1 MTTFWST
8 YICVLTIGSLIGL
21 TWLLLGTRK
30 GETKGTTDQ
39 TMGHSFDGIEEYDNP
54 LPKWWFW
61 LFVGTLVFS
70 VGYLILYPGLGNWKG
85 ILPGYEDGWTQT
97 NEWQKEMNKADAKF
111 GPIFAKFAAMPVE
124 EVAKDPQALKMGG
137 RLFASNCAVCHGS
150 DAKGAYGFPNLTD
163 KDWRWGGDPETIKA
177 SIMGGRHGVMPAW
190 AEVIGEQG
198 VADVAAFVLTNLDGR
213 SLPQEAKA
221 DPANGEK
228 LFATNCVACHGPQ
241 GKGTPAMGAPD
252 LTHPTAFI
260 YGSSF
265 AQLQQTIRY
274 GRQGQMPAQEAI
286 QGNDKVHLLAAY
298 VYSLSQ
304 EEPAQGETLSAK

>member
-21 TWLLLGTRK
+21 TWLLLSTRK
-30 GETKGTTDQ
+30 GQSKGTTDQ

-85 ILPGYEDGWTQT
+85 ILPGYENGWTGA
-97 NEWQKEMNKADAKF
+97 NEWQKEMDRADAKF

-137 RLFASNCAVCHGS
+137 RLFASNCSVCHGS

-163 KDWRWGGDPETIKA
+163 NDWRWGGDPETIKA

-198 VADVAAFVLTNLDGR
+198 VADVAGFVLTNLDGR
-213 SLPQEAKA
+213 TLPKDAKA
-221 DPANGEK
+221 DVENGKK
-228 LFATNCVACHGPQ
+228 LFAANCVACHGPE
-241 GKGTPAMGAPD
+241 GKGTPAMGAPN
-252 LTHPTAFI
+252 LTHPQAFI
-260 YGSSF
+260 YGSSY

-274 GRQGQMPAQEAI
+274 GRQGQMPAQQDI

-298 VYSLSQ
+298 VYSLSHQ
-304 EEPAQGETLSAK
+304 PEKTAEAQ